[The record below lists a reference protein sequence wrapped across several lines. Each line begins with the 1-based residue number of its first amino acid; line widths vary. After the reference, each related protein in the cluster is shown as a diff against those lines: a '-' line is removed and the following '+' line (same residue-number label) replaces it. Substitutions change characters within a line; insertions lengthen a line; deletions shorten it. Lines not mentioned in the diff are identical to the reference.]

1 MEALL
6 SHSFDYLSS
15 SSPQKIRKGLRQVEG
30 LLAQLCLSRTNNAA
44 NKRQSMLLLGSSA
57 PSSPHSKKL
66 SDLPSDPA
74 FREFFKLQQSFQWN
88 IAMRLV
94 ASLERLLG
102 KESNGTN
109 DLLIIQTLDL
119 IQGVLLLHPPSRA
132 LFSQEIYMNLFL
144 DLLDPSN
151 CPAIQSS
158 TIMALVTSLLDHPQ
172 NTRTFESIDGLL
184 VITSLFKSRG
194 TSREVKLKLVEF
206 LYFYLMPEN
215 AAPKIASPTSAT
227 NTAILGGRGKE
238 VIAAFER
245 RRGETLNVSDGGG
258 VGGNTGN
265 TEDCGNTR
273 TTEEKQSLLGRH
285 LSNVQDLV
293 EDLREGGGVFGAGN
307 M

>member
-1 MEALL
+1 METLL

-15 SSPQKIRKGLRQVEG
+15 TSPQRIRKGLRQVEG
-30 LLAQLCLSRTNNAA
+30 LLAQLCLPKVTAL
-44 NKRQSMLLLGSSA
+44 NKRQSMLLLGSSSP
-57 PSSPHSKKL
+57 PSGKKL
-66 SDLPSDPA
+66 SELPEDPA

-94 ASLERLLG
+94 ACLERLLG

-158 TIMALVTSLLDHPQ
+158 TIMALVTSLLDQPQ
-172 NTRTFESIDGLL
+172 NTRTFETIDGLL
-184 VITSLFKSRG
+184 VVTSLFKSRS
-194 TSREVKLKLVEF
+194 TAREVKLKLVEF
-206 LYFYLMPEN
+206 LYFYLMPESP
-215 AAPKIASPTSAT
+215 APKMSISTSAT

-238 VIAAFER
+238 LIAAFDR
-245 RRGETLNVSDGGG
+245 RRETVNGPEGGKNPPG
-258 VGGNTGN
+258 
-265 TEDCGNTR
+265 DKK
-273 TTEEKQSLLGRH
+273 TTEEKQNLLSKH
-285 LSNVQDLV
+285 LNNVQDLV
-293 EDLREGGGVFGAGN
+293 QDLREGGGIFGVGGQDE
-307 M
+307 

>member
-1 MEALL
+1 METLL

-30 LLAQLCLSRTNNAA
+30 LLAQLCLSKTSIT
-44 NKRQSMLLLGSSA
+44 NKRQSMLLLGT
-57 PSSPHSKKL
+57 SSPPGKKL
-66 SDLPSDPA
+66 NDLSEDPA

-88 IAMRLV
+88 ISMRLV
-94 ASLERLLG
+94 ACLERLLG

-109 DLLIIQTLDL
+109 DMLIIQTLDL

-158 TIMALVTSLLDHPQ
+158 TIMALVTSLLDQPQ
-172 NTRTFESIDGLL
+172 NARTFEAIDGLL
-184 VITSLFKSRG
+184 VVTSLFKSRS

-206 LYFYLMPEN
+206 LYFYLMPETPTQ
-215 AAPKIASPTSAT
+215 AAPKISASTSAT

-238 VIAAFER
+238 LMAAFD
-245 RRGETLNVSDGGG
+245 RGRKETVNGPEATAKDS
-258 VGGNTGN
+258 
-265 TEDCGNTR
+265 NTR
-273 TTEEKQSLLGRH
+273 TTEEKQNLLGKH

-293 EDLREGGGVFGAGN
+293 EDLKEGGGVFGVGGA

>member
-1 MEALL
+1 METLL

-15 SSPQKIRKGLRQVEG
+15 TSPQKIRKGLRQVEG
-30 LLAQLCLSRTNNAA
+30 LLAQLCLSKTSHAA
-44 NKRQSMLLLGSSA
+44 NKRQSMLLLGSTT
-57 PSSPHSKKL
+57 PSPQSKKL

-94 ASLERLLG
+94 SCLERLLG

-109 DLLIIQTLDL
+109 DMLIIQTLDL

-158 TIMALVTSLLDHPQ
+158 TIMALVTSLLDQPQ

-184 VITSLFKSRG
+184 VITSLFKSRS

-206 LYFYLMPEN
+206 LYFYLMPETN
-215 AAPKIASPTSAT
+215 TPKILSSTSAT

-238 VIAAFER
+238 VIAAFDR
-245 RRGETLNVSDGGG
+245 RRETVNGPEGGSS
-258 VGGNTGN
+258 GGKGAKMDNH
-265 TEDCGNTR
+265 TR
-273 TTEEKQSLLGRH
+273 TTEEKQNLLGKH

-293 EDLREGGGVFGAGN
+293 EDLKEGGGVFGVGGV
-307 M
+307 

>member
-1 MEALL
+1 METLL

-15 SSPQKIRKGLRQVEG
+15 TSPQKIRKGLRQVEG
-30 LLAQLCLSRTNNAA
+30 LLAQMCLSKTNPA
-44 NKRQSMLLLGSSA
+44 NKRQSMLLLGASTA
-57 PSSPHSKKL
+57 SPKSKKL
-66 SDLPSDPA
+66 AELPSDPA

-88 IAMRLV
+88 LAMRLV
-94 ASLERLLG
+94 SCLERLLG

-158 TIMALVTSLLDHPQ
+158 TIMALVTSLLDQPP
-172 NTRTFESIDGLL
+172 NTRTFEAIDGLL
-184 VITSLFKSRG
+184 VITSLFKSRS

-206 LYFYLMPEN
+206 LYFYLMPETP
-215 AAPKIASPTSAT
+215 APKMSSSTSAT

-238 VIAAFER
+238 VIAAFDR
-245 RRGETLNVSDGGG
+245 RRETVNVPEGGSKANSSKVDG
-258 VGGNTGN
+258 NI
-265 TEDCGNTR
+265 R
-273 TTEEKQSLLGRH
+273 TTDEKQNLLGKH

-293 EDLREGGGVFGAGN
+293 EDLKEGGGVFGVSAV
-307 M
+307 